1 LSSAAAARAQASM
14 LQPHLQPAPAER
26 RRVGRACAMAST
38 SLRRSPDEWLCS
50 DMYFMKLP
58 GARAARLAGA
68 PASGTGSGA
77 AKVGDVLLT
86 GRVAGTMPTNF
97 ADAPA
102 CRPRCI
108 LKTSE
113 ALPTLVAARRDR

>member
-1 LSSAAAARAQASM
+1 
-14 LQPHLQPAPAER
+14 
-26 RRVGRACAMAST
+26 MAST